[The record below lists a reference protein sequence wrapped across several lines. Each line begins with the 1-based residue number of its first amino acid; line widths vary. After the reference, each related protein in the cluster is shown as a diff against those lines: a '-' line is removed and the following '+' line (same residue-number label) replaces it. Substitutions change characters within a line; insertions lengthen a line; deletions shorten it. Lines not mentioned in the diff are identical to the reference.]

1 MIKGNRGQTMGI
13 TILSCVVIFIIGIM
27 CINLLMPEVSD
38 ARINLSCDSP
48 STISDGTK
56 FLCLIVDVQV
66 PYFIWLVFSI
76 SMGAILVRMRMG
88 GGK

>member
-1 MIKGNRGQTMGI
+1 MNKRGQTMGI
-13 TILSCVVIFIIGIM
+13 AILSSIIIFLVGMI
-27 CINLLMPEVSD
+27 CINFILDDVTN

-56 FLCLIVDVQV
+56 LTCLFVDTAV

-76 SMGAILVRMRMG
+76 AIGAIIARLNV
-88 GGK
+88 